1 MIKWQIVFSRTGEK
15 ELEKLSRQSQSLIR
29 NFLYTRILE
38 LNHPKQ
44 SGKALRGNK
53 KGLWR
58 YRVDKFRIICK
69 IEEKVLTILV
79 VKVAK
84 RNVVYDD

>member
-1 MIKWQIVFSRTGEK
+1 MTKWKIVFSRTGEK
-15 ELEKLSRQSQSLIR
+15 ELKKLGRQSQSLIR

-44 SGKALRGNK
+44 SGKALSANK
-53 KGLWR
+53 KGYWR

-69 IEEKVLTILV
+69 LEEDKLVILII
-79 VKVAK
+79 KIAK
-84 RNVVYDD
+84 RDVVYED

>member
-1 MIKWQIVFSRTGEK
+1 MIKWQIVFSKTGEK

-44 SGKALRGNK
+44 SGKALSGNK

>member
-1 MIKWQIVFSRTGEK
+1 MTKWQIVFSRTGEK

-44 SGKALRGNK
+44 SGKSLSANK
-53 KGLWR
+53 KGYWR

-69 IEEKVLTILV
+69 LEEDKLVILI
-79 VKVAK
+79 VKIAK
-84 RNVVYDD
+84 RDVVYED